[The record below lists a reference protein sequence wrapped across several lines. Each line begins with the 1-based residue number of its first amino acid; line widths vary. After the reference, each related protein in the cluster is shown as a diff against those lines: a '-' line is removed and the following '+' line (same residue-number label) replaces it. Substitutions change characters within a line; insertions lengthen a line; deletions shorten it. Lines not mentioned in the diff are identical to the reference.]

1 MFLNL
6 NPLLLSDFCPTSID
20 DCEVWVDARR
30 GVNVTASGVS
40 AWMNLTVSGGV
51 MTLTQSNPA
60 FQPQRVISNNRPV
73 VRGGPNQFMNIS
85 GVNVGTDNS
94 LFFVV
99 NIPTTYSG
107 NMLLLD
113 SDVSNAFRPAI
124 SIDPLGEIRQ
134 AGSSAADGTFYGDL
148 INENEFYILEY
159 IREGGVE
166 QVIRSNH
173 QNDYIDT
180 ANENQPTAL
189 YDQLGDT
196 VGTVDFAEVIIY
208 SRKVTGQE
216 QSNVEKYLSHKYGIS
231 LEEQPPTLSVYGN
244 LSFFIDA
251 QTGVTLS
258 GATSYV
264 IGWEDQSNDGHD
276 LTPWEGDVAHSPLL
290 VDNIVNGYPVIR
302 YPFRPYPEE
311 PPCGLEW
318 TDWLQADST
327 TIFYVFR
334 PGGTQ
339 TYEEGGGP
347 NNLIQGGIWL
357 WIDFDDT
364 TYLILDVEWDDG
376 EDWGTVDL
384 YSNEELSTS
393 DFSIIT
399 AVVTEGDQRLR
410 INGYLN
416 DSATQIDLYYYFDW
430 LDISCYGDVAEVI
443 IYERILTDLE
453 IDTVEEYLSKK
464 YNITLVG

>member
-6 NPLLLSDFCPTSID
+6 NPLFLSTFCPTSID
-20 DCEVWVDARR
+20 DCDVWVDARR
-30 GVNVTASGVS
+30 GLTVTASGVS
-40 AWMNLTVSGGV
+40 AWMNLTISGGV
-51 MTLTQSNPA
+51 MTLTQTNPA
-60 FQPQRVISNNRPV
+60 FQPQRVISHGKPV
-73 VRGGPNQFMNIS
+73 VRSGPNQFMDIS

-99 NIPTTYSG
+99 NTPTTYSG

-113 SDVSNAFRPAI
+113 SDVSDAFRPAI
-124 SIDPLGEIRQ
+124 SSDPLGEIRQ
-134 AGSSAADGTFYGDL
+134 AGSSAADSTFYGDI
-148 INENEFYILEY
+148 INEDEFYILEY

-166 QVIRSNH
+166 QLIRSNR
-173 QNDYIDT
+173 QNNYIDT

-208 SRKVTGQE
+208 SRRVTGQE
-216 QSNVEKYLSHKYGIS
+216 QDNIEKYLGHKYGIS
-231 LEEQPPTLSVYGN
+231 LEAQIPTLSVYGN
-244 LSFFIDA
+244 LSCFIDA

-264 IGWEDQSNDGHD
+264 IDWEDQSNDGHD
-276 LTPWEGDVAHSPLL
+276 LTPWYGSSQYSPLL
-290 VDNIVNGYPVIR
+290 VDNVVNGYPVIR
-302 YPFRPYPEE
+302 YPLEQ
-311 PPCGLEW
+311 CGLEW
-318 TDWLQADST
+318 TDWLQGEST

-339 TYEEGGGP
+339 TFPDGNP
-347 NNLIQGGIWL
+347 SNLIQGGIWL

-364 TYLILDVEWDDG
+364 TYLLLFVDWDDG
-376 EDWGTVDL
+376 EDFGTVEL

-399 AVVTEGDQRLR
+399 AVVAEGDQRLR

-416 DSATQIDLYYYFDW
+416 DSATQTDLYYYYDW

-443 IYERILTDLE
+443 IYERILSDLE
-453 IDTVEEYLSKK
+453 IDTVEEYLSVK
-464 YNITLVG
+464 YNISLVS